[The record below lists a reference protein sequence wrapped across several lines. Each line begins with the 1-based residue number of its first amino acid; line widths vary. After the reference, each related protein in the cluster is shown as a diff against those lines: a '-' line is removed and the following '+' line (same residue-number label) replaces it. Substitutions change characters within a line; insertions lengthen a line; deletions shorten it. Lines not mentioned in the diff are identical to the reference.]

1 MTERL
6 IKLQGYKLPCEQVW
20 VDSNEMYEVYGKIK
34 VSIDNAPVT
43 ELIITE
49 ILEEGLVVEILQ

>member
-6 IKLQGYKLPCEQVW
+6 IKLQGYKLPGEQVW
-20 VDSNEMYEVYGKIK
+20 VDPNEMYEVYGRITI
-34 VSIDNAPVT
+34 SIDNAPAT

-49 ILEEGLVVEILQ
+49 VIEEGLIVELLQ

>member
-20 VDSNEMYEVYGKIK
+20 VDPHEMYEVYGKITLN
-34 VSIDNAPVT
+34 IDGIKS

-49 ILEEGLVVEILQ
+49 ITEEGLIVESLQ